1 MFNNVDLIGL
11 DAVAKMIEQ
20 TNLKRF
26 IIYRQ
31 GAAKGSTPV
40 YDSSYT
46 QTNNQAIKSF
56 KDWAANIVQFNPNN
70 FLCYDILLFDDFED
84 AEGGADAQNKAAD
97 ENKTGRKKG
106 KVRMSFALNASMQN
120 MPAINGMQNFNS
132 APQINVADEI
142 AKGVQLAMLTYENKQ
157 LKEKLAEL
165 EEEEEEEE
173 ESAFGGDVLGK
184 ISNIMTQINTNNAMQ
199 NAGAMAGDELDE
211 KMTAQKNKYNFTPAE
226 IKVKNE
232 NINKA
237 LKVLWSKDKNLDTHL
252 LKLAS
257 IAQSNDILYKMLI
270 EKLKTM

>member
-1 MFNNVDLIGL
+1 MLNVDLIGL
-11 DAVAKMIEQ
+11 DAVSNMIEQ

-40 YDSSYT
+40 YDSSFT
-46 QTNNQAIKSF
+46 TSNNQALKSF
-56 KDWAANIVQFNPNN
+56 KDWAGNIVRFNPNN

-84 AEGGADAQNKAAD
+84 AGDADTQNKPAE

-106 KVRMSFALNASMQN
+106 KVRMSFALNAGAAN
-120 MPAINGMQNFNS
+120 MPAINGNFNMH
-132 APQINVADEI
+132 PQIDVQAEI
-142 AKGVQLAMLTYENKQ
+142 QKGIQLAMLQHENSQ
-157 LKEKLAEL
+157 LKQQIKDL

-173 ESAFGGDVLGK
+173 SESAFSGDILGK
-184 ISNIMTQINTNNAMQ
+184 IGNIMKEINTNNAM
-199 NAGAMAGDELDE
+199 NGAAMAGDELNE
-211 KMTAQKNKYNFTPAE
+211 NMTAQKNKYNFTPAE

-257 IAQSNDILYKMLI
+257 IAQSNDVLYKMLI
-270 EKLKTM
+270 EKLKSM